1 MKKNDSTYIEEIF
14 DNDNQ
19 IALIIR
25 NNFKS
30 EKNSIKFFT
39 PNSFSQQ
46 IGVMNRPKGYKIS
59 PHIHKRVK
67 REVLY
72 TNEVLFIRKG
82 TVKVDFYDDK
92 KNFLEARKVYAGDI
106 LLLIRGGHG
115 FTIIEEADIYEIKQ
129 GPYVGETDKLRF

>member
-1 MKKNDSTYIEEIF
+1 MEKNKEKFIEEIF
-14 DNDNQ
+14 DDNNQ

-25 NNFKS
+25 NNYS
-30 EKNSIKFFT
+30 IEKNSIKFFT

-46 IGVMNRPKGYKIS
+46 IGLMSRPKDYKIN

-72 TNEVLFIRKG
+72 TNEVLLIKKG
-82 TVKVDFYDDK
+82 IVKVDFYDD
-92 KNFLEARKVYAGDI
+92 NQIFLESRKVYKGDI

-115 FTIIEEADIYEIKQ
+115 FTIIEEAEIYEVKQ
-129 GPYVGETDKLRF
+129 GPYVGESDKLRF

>member
-1 MKKNDSTYIEEIF
+1 MEKNKEKFIEEIF
-14 DNDNQ
+14 DDNNQ

-25 NNFKS
+25 NNYS
-30 EKNSIKFFT
+30 IEKNSIKFFT

-46 IGVMNRPKGYKIS
+46 IGLMSRPKDYKIN

-72 TNEVLFIRKG
+72 TNEVLLIKKG
-82 TVKVDFYDDK
+82 IVKVDFYDD
-92 KNFLEARKVYAGDI
+92 NQIFLESRKVYKGDI

-115 FTIIEEADIYEIKQ
+115 FTIVEEAEIYEVKQ
-129 GPYVGETDKLRF
+129 GPYVGESDKLRF